1 MLSTNHVKPR
11 AWSVGLSWSH
21 DALRAAAFN
30 LTHGFMAEI
39 GEALA
44 SDPDYAPGVRSDMTP
59 ADVGQT
65 FRDGGSSKESDGG
78 SAYGAPLMRDQ
89 GYIPTLIFCKIYV
102 IPLGPGTVP

>member
-39 GEALA
+39 GEVLA
-44 SDPDYAPGVRSDMTP
+44 
-59 ADVGQT
+59 
-65 FRDGGSSKESDGG
+65 
-78 SAYGAPLMRDQ
+78 AYGAPLMRDQ
-89 GYIPTLIFCKIYV
+89 GYIPTLIFCKTYV